1 MHKYKIE
8 GDINFYDE
16 LLKDVDDDASE
27 NTNTTVCLLTG
38 LPLTKN
44 HLKLP
49 CSHTFNYEALFNEV
63 YNQKQY
69 NEYNVYA
76 LQIYDVKCP
85 YCRNITHNL
94 LPYVP
99 TIKKQKING
108 VNSPDKY
115 TMLHKQCSYRFMR
128 GKNKGEMCNQNGF
141 ETDDGDLCEKHWIKR
156 VTVKTNKSAN
166 TKSKANKK
174 TTSVAASAFGAAN
187 VEDSSV
193 AASAFGAASVAGTNE
208 VASAKGAANEVGTS
222 TNTILN

>member
-8 GDINFYDE
+8 GNINFYDE
-16 LLKDVDDDASE
+16 LLKDVDDANASE
-27 NTNTTVCLLTG
+27 NTNTSVCLLTG

-85 YCRNITHNL
+85 YCRNVTHNL

-156 VTVKTNKSAN
+156 VAVKTNKSAN

-174 TTSVAASAFGAAN
+174 TTSVA
-187 VEDSSV
+187 ETSV
-193 AASAFGAASVAGTNE
+193 AASAFGAA
-208 VASAKGAANEVGTS
+208 NEVGTS
-222 TNTILN
+222 VAGTSAADTNEQAPLAQTQA

>member
-16 LLKDVDDDASE
+16 LLKDDDASE

-141 ETDDGDLCEKHWIKR
+141 ETDDGDLCEKHWMKR
-156 VTVKTNKSAN
+156 FAVKTNKSAN
-166 TKSKANKK
+166 AKSKANKK
-174 TTSVAASAFGAAN
+174 TTNEADTNEAASANGAAN
-187 VEDSSV
+187 D
-193 AASAFGAASVAGTNE
+193 AANE
-208 VASAKGAANEVGTS
+208 ADTNEVGTS
-222 TNTILN
+222 THIISN